1 MGSGYT
7 SDQVHLLRVVFM
19 QLNVDLIS
27 ERNKKMQT
35 MNKIPINTLPTS
47 TSAYIHIP
55 FCEHI
60 CYYCDSTIRIRFITI
75 SFLKISYNKY
85 TFAILS
91 AEKNILRALKNNFR
105 VTIFYVYQDPQTAW
119 DFTRKREVAEGLHV
133 PKKIFINAF
142 FKSRENIEKIKERHP
157 EVVLHIMIKDYQ
169 NNVSEVYYAAD
180 NIRLVLP
187 VRYTSEE
194 SGENLYD

>member
-1 MGSGYT
+1 M
-7 SDQVHLLRVVFM
+7 
-19 QLNVDLIS
+19 
-27 ERNKKMQT
+27 
-35 MNKIPINTLPTS
+35 
-47 TSAYIHIP
+47 
-55 FCEHI
+55 
-60 CYYCDSTIRIRFITI
+60 
-75 SFLKISYNKY
+75 
-85 TFAILS
+85 
-91 AEKNILRALKNNFR
+91 
-105 VTIFYVYQDPQTAW
+105 TIFYVYQDPQTAW